1 MPIFE
6 SGAKAD
12 LVQYRFEVDTSSLA
26 GQSVSLFFA
35 ASGWNDGPGS
45 AVGNVATVPNF
56 STDAVLQPPAVPFG
70 LTSGDFPSTLLLPF
84 DHEAGG
90 VNARAQ
96 YLIDAVL
103 GNSISFDVT
112 LEGDQLGGTNPVPY
126 AGFEFTI
133 QQGLNPVW
141 LSPAGFASAEVYRE
155 NGVLAFEFAPQ
166 ITITAVAV
174 PESGWIAVIGSLGV
188 GAATCFQ
195 RRRRTAAEPC

>member
-1 MPIFE
+1 MPIVE

-35 ASGWNDGPGS
+35 ASGVNDGPGS
-45 AVGNVATVPNF
+45 AVGNVATVLNF
-56 STDAVLQPPAVPFG
+56 STDAVLQPPAIHLG
-70 LTSGDFPSTLLLPF
+70 LTTGNLPSTLLLPF
-84 DHEAGG
+84 DHEAGS

-96 YLIDAVL
+96 YLIDAAL

-155 NGVLAFEFAPQ
+155 NGVLRFESVSQ
-166 ITITAVAV
+166 ITIAPVAV
-174 PESGWIAVIGSLGV
+174 PESGWIAVVGSFGV
-188 GAATCFQ
+188 GTAICFQ
-195 RRRRTAAEPC
+195 RRWRSAAKPS